1 MQYMGGKTRIAKE
14 LVEIMS
20 AERDLNMTWV
30 EPFVGSAKVI
40 EKVNGK
46 RIGADINQE
55 LISLFNMI
63 QNGYKPPR
71 QVSKELYNHIKNNQ
85 DQYSD
90 HLKGFVSFACS
101 FGGRR
106 WASYATNKKNQ
117 NFALMS
123 YRTLIKQKPFLKGVK
138 FICSDYQ
145 SLELPTRSLIY
156 CDPPY
161 KNTAGYGFD
170 FDHEIFYKWCLDR
183 VAEGHLV
190 FISEYNSPFEL
201 AWSKEI
207 NIYMSRSTN
216 NIKKVEKL
224 YRVHKKQTFKL
235 WSY

>member
-14 LVEIMS
+14 IVEVMS
-20 AERDLNMTWV
+20 AERGLNMPWV

-40 EKVNGK
+40 EKVNGD
-46 RIGADINQE
+46 RIGADINHE

-63 QNGYKPPR
+63 QNGYEPPKE
-71 QVSKELYNHIKNNQ
+71 VSKELYSHIKDNQ
-85 DQYSD
+85 DQYPD

-106 WASYATNKKNQ
+106 WDTYAKNKKGQ

-123 YRTLIKQKPFLKGVK
+123 SRTLIKQKPFLKGVK

-145 SLELPTRSLIY
+145 NLKIPNRSLIY

-161 KNTAGYGFD
+161 KDTAGYGFE
-170 FDHEIFYKWCLDR
+170 FDHEVFYKWCLDR
-183 VAEGHLV
+183 VEEGHLV
-190 FISEYNSPFEL
+190 FISEYDSPFEL
-201 AWSKEI
+201 AWSKEV
-207 NIYMSRSTN
+207 NIYMSSN
-216 NIKKVEKL
+216 NNNMIKSEKL